1 MQGGQNSDS
10 VMIDLIEIIQHLL
23 QAKKDARK
31 APLIV
36 STEEI
41 KKSVEG
47 QVIEELRILYTEG
60 KINYHETLNG
70 HAFSIKE

>member
-1 MQGGQNSDS
+1 MVN
-10 VMIDLIEIIQHLL
+10 LIYIIQQLF

-41 KKSVEG
+41 EKAVEG
-47 QVIEELRILYTEG
+47 QVVEELRRLYSEG
-60 KINYHETLNG
+60 KINHHETLNG
-70 HAFSIKE
+70 HAFSVKL

>member
-1 MQGGQNSDS
+1 
-10 VMIDLIEIIQHLL
+10 MIELMKIIQNLL

-41 KKSVEG
+41 KKAVEG
-47 QVIEELRILYTEG
+47 QVVEELRILYKEG
-60 KINYHETLNG
+60 KINHHETLNG
-70 HAFSIKE
+70 HAFSIKL

>member
-1 MQGGQNSDS
+1 
-10 VMIDLIEIIQHLL
+10 MIDMMKIIQNLL

-41 KKSVEG
+41 QRAVEG
-47 QVIEELRILYTEG
+47 QVVEELRRLYTEG
-60 KINYHETLNG
+60 KINHHETLNG

>member
-1 MQGGQNSDS
+1 
-10 VMIDLIEIIQHLL
+10 MIDLMEIIQHLL

-41 KKSVEG
+41 KKAVDA
-47 QVIEELRILYTEG
+47 QVVEELRRLYKEG
-60 KINYHETLNG
+60 KINHSETLNG

>member
-1 MQGGQNSDS
+1 
-10 VMIDLIEIIQHLL
+10 MIDLIEIIQHIL

-41 KKSVEG
+41 EKAVEC
-47 QVIEELRILYTEG
+47 QFVEELRRLYTEG
-60 KINYHETLNG
+60 KINHHETLNG
-70 HAFSIKE
+70 HAFSIPE

>member
-1 MQGGQNSDS
+1 
-10 VMIDLIEIIQHLL
+10 MIDLMKIIQHLL

-41 KKSVEG
+41 EKAVEC
-47 QVIEELRILYTEG
+47 QVVEELRRLYTEG
-60 KINYHETLNG
+60 KINHHETLNG
-70 HAFSIKE
+70 YAFSIKE

>member
-1 MQGGQNSDS
+1 
-10 VMIDLIEIIQHLL
+10 MIDLMKIIQNLL

-41 KKSVEG
+41 QRAVEG
-47 QVIEELRILYTEG
+47 QVVEELRRLYSEG
-60 KINYHETLNG
+60 KINHHETLNG
-70 HAFSIKE
+70 HAFSIKL

>member
-1 MQGGQNSDS
+1 
-10 VMIDLIEIIQHLL
+10 MIDLMKIIQHIL

-41 KKSVEG
+41 EKAVEC
-47 QVIEELRILYTEG
+47 QVVEELRRLYTEG
-60 KINYHETLNG
+60 KINHHETLNG
-70 HAFSIKE
+70 HAFSIQE

>member
-1 MQGGQNSDS
+1 MK
-10 VMIDLIEIIQHLL
+10 IIQNLL

-41 KKSVEG
+41 QRAVEG
-47 QVIEELRILYTEG
+47 QVVEELRRLYTEG

>member
-1 MQGGQNSDS
+1 
-10 VMIDLIEIIQHLL
+10 MIDLMKIIQHLL

-41 KKSVEG
+41 KKAVEG
-47 QVIEELRILYTEG
+47 QVVEELRILYKEG
-60 KINYHETLNG
+60 KINHHETLNG
-70 HAFSIKE
+70 HAFSIKL

>member
-1 MQGGQNSDS
+1 
-10 VMIDLIEIIQHLL
+10 MIDLMEIIQNLL
-23 QAKKDARK
+23 QAKKDAKK

-41 KKSVEG
+41 KKAVEG
-47 QVIEELRILYTEG
+47 QVVEELRRLYTEG
-60 KINYHETLNG
+60 KINHHETLNG

>member
-1 MQGGQNSDS
+1 
-10 VMIDLIEIIQHLL
+10 MIEMMEIIQHLKKK
-23 QAKKDARK
+23 KKDARK

-41 KKSVEG
+41 EKAVEG

-60 KINYHETLNG
+60 KINHHETLNG
-70 HAFSIKE
+70 HAFSVKL